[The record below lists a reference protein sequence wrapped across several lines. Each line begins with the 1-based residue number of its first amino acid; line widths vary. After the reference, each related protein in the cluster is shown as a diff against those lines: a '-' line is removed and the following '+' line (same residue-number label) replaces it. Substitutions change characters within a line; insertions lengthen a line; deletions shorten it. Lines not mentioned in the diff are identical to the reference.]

1 MFPNFFFRS
10 FAIFVLGS
18 GLAPALY
25 SQTAVSATAPVAT
38 TSAPVLVRA
47 TGGLEVSTNDILSE
61 LQRAPEN
68 VRQSVLS
75 RPEALQQLANNLIV
89 RRLLAA
95 EGLRDRLDKD
105 PVVAASLDIAVDRAL
120 SDARLARL
128 DAQNQPNDAAVEAY
142 ARNLFQANS
151 AQFEKPPESRAR
163 HILIDNTGAE
173 SLEKAKD
180 LLKQLRNGA
189 SFEDLAKA
197 HSTDKGSAARGGD
210 LGFFGPG
217 KMVRPFEDAVNAL
230 KAPGD
235 LSEPVE
241 SQFGYHIIR
250 LEERREKSKASYEDV
265 REQLL
270 ADARIAI
277 LNESRVQKVRSLAK
291 EISFDMAV
299 IEQLIKSG
307 IK

>member
-1 MFPNFFFRS
+1 MASSTWAQAQAQPKTD
-10 FAIFVLGS
+10 GE
-18 GLAPALY
+18 
-25 SQTAVSATAPVAT
+25 
-38 TSAPVLVRA
+38 TSVVVLVRA
-47 TGGLEVSTNDILSE
+47 TGGLQVTSSDILSE

-68 VRQSVLS
+68 IRESVMS

-89 RRLLAA
+89 RRMLAA
-95 EGLRDRLDKD
+95 EGARDGLEKD
-105 PVVAASLDIAVDRAL
+105 PVVAASLEIARDRAL

-128 DAQNQPNDAAVEAY
+128 DAQNQPTEAAIEAY
-142 ARNLFQANS
+142 ARNLYQANS
-151 AQFEKPPESRAR
+151 SQFEKPPEARAR
-163 HILIDNTGAE
+163 HILIDNTGTE
-173 SLEKAKD
+173 SLEKARD

-189 SFEDLAKA
+189 SFEELAKA

-250 LEERREKSKASYEDV
+250 LEERREKSKASYEEV

-270 ADARIAI
+270 GEAKVAI
-277 LNESRVQKVRSLAK
+277 MNASRLQKVRSMTND
-291 EISFDMAV
+291 ITFDAAV
-299 IEQLIKSG
+299 IEQLVKSG

>member
-1 MFPNFFFRS
+1 MKSSLQNCLITFLS
-10 FAIFVLGS
+10 FASMASSTWAQAQAQPKTDGEKSV
-18 GLAPALY
+18 
-25 SQTAVSATAPVAT
+25 V
-38 TSAPVLVRA
+38 VLVRA
-47 TGGLEVSTNDILSE
+47 TGGLQVTSNDILSE

-68 VRQSVLS
+68 IRESVMS

-89 RRLLAA
+89 RRMLAA
-95 EGLRDRLDKD
+95 EGARDGLEKD
-105 PVVAASLDIAVDRAL
+105 PVVAASLEIARDRAL

-128 DAQNQPNDAAVEAY
+128 DAQNQPTDAAIEAY
-142 ARNLFQANS
+142 ARNLYQANS
-151 AQFEKPPESRAR
+151 SQFEKPPEARAR
-163 HILIDNTGAE
+163 HILIDNTGTE

-189 SFEDLAKA
+189 SFEELAKA

-217 KMVRPFEDAVNAL
+217 KMVRPFEDAVNSL

-250 LEERREKSKASYEDV
+250 LEERREKSKASYEEV

-270 ADARIAI
+270 GEAKVAI
-277 LNESRVQKVRSLAK
+277 MNASRLQKVRSMTND
-291 EISFDMAV
+291 ITFDTAV
-299 IEQLIKSG
+299 IEQLVKSG
-307 IK
+307 IR

>member
-1 MFPNFFFRS
+1 M
-10 FAIFVLGS
+10 
-18 GLAPALY
+18 
-25 SQTAVSATAPVAT
+25 TATAWAQTQAQPITQGDKPVV
-38 TSAPVLVRA
+38 VLVRA
-47 TGGLEVSTNDILSE
+47 TGGLQVTSNDIMSE

-68 VRQSVLS
+68 IRESVMS

-89 RRLLAA
+89 RRMLAA
-95 EGLRDRLDKD
+95 EGARDGLEKD
-105 PVVAASLDIAVDRAL
+105 PVVAASLEIARDRAL

-128 DAQNQPNDAAVEAY
+128 DAQNQPTDAAIEAY
-142 ARNLFQANS
+142 ARNLYQANS
-151 AQFEKPPESRAR
+151 SQFEKPPEARAR

-189 SFEDLAKA
+189 SFEELAKA

-250 LEERREKSKASYEDV
+250 LEERREKSKASYEEV

-270 ADARIAI
+270 GEAKVAI
-277 LNESRVQKVRSLAK
+277 MNASRLQKVRSMTND
-291 EISFDMAV
+291 ITFDTAV
-299 IEQLIKSG
+299 IEQLVKSG

>member
-1 MFPNFFFRS
+1 MKLS
-10 FAIFVLGS
+10 LQKHLITLLVSSCMTATVW
-18 GLAPALY
+18 AQAQALPKT
-25 SQTAVSATAPVAT
+25 QGEKPVV
-38 TSAPVLVRA
+38 VLVKA
-47 TGGLEVSTNDILSE
+47 NGGLQVTSNDIMSE

-68 VRQSVLS
+68 IRESVMS

-89 RRLLAA
+89 RRILAA
-95 EGLRDRLDKD
+95 EGARDGLEKD
-105 PVVAASLDIAVDRAL
+105 PVVAASLEIARDRAL

-128 DAQNQPNDAAVEAY
+128 DAQNQPTEAAIEAY
-142 ARNLFQANS
+142 ARNLYQANS
-151 AQFEKPPESRAR
+151 SQFEKPPEARAR

-173 SLEKAKD
+173 SLDKAKE

-189 SFEDLAKA
+189 SFEELAKA

-250 LEERREKSKASYEDV
+250 LEERREKSKASFEEV

-270 ADARIAI
+270 GEAKVAI
-277 LNESRVQKVRSLAK
+277 MNASRLQKVRSMTND
-291 EISFDMAV
+291 IIFDTAV
-299 IEQLIKSG
+299 IEQLVKSG